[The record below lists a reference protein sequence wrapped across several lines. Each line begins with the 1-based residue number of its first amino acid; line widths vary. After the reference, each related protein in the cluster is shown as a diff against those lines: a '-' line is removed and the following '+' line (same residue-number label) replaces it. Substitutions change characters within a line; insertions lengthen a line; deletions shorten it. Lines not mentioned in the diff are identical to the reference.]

1 MKSRRPGGSRLLLGM
16 SCLVVLLENGLG
28 ATRVIDLGQQAWK
41 FREVGNFEWY
51 PAAVPGCVL
60 TDLRKNGLV
69 GDPYLR
75 SRENALQW
83 IGEVDWEYRTA
94 FALQAVDL
102 QSERLELVFQGL
114 DTLADVFLNNYLVL
128 KADNFNREWVV
139 DVHSYVKAGENQLRV
154 VFRATRPY
162 IEKRKQ
168 QVPWKPLND
177 FAFIRKPPYHYGW
190 DWGPVF
196 LTAGIWRPAYL
207 RLGNGPYI
215 ESVQVVTDG
224 LDDQSARLRLV
235 CRVKAALLAKATMEV
250 EIKEAGVKA
259 VRELSL
265 HEGSQ
270 TAEVP
275 LEVKNP
281 RRWWCAGL
289 GEPYLYTAELALRVT
304 GGLPDR
310 REQRFGLR
318 TLKVVQTPDE
328 KGSSFYVELNGRPV
342 FMKGANTI
350 PQSMFP
356 SEVTPADTEFI
367 IRQAQAAH
375 MNMLRVWGGG
385 IYEDDLFYDW
395 CDRIGILVWQDFMF
409 ACSMYPDDPAFLAN
423 VRQEAVDNV
432 TRLRNHPCLA
442 LWCGNNEIYIGWKD
456 WNWPQLMGIEHRDRL
471 WQAYQKVFDQ
481 ILPEVVA
488 ELDPAR
494 FFWPSSPKQ
503 GWGYPVNTD
512 GDVHYWGVWHGQ
524 VPFEAFLQ
532 PENIGRFMSEYGFQ
546 GMPEMNSLKRFAW
559 PEDLDLSSEVM
570 KTHQKHR
577 IGYPVIDKYI
587 KMYFRWPRD
596 FEAYSYVSQVLQ
608 AYGIGL
614 AMEAHRRAMPFCM
627 GTLYWQLNDCY
638 PVTSW
643 SSLDVY
649 GVWKAL
655 HYRARRAYS
664 EVLVSPVVEDGQ
676 ARVYVVSDLGDP
688 LTGRLTLELLDFQG
702 RPAWEKSLDVEI
714 LPNRSSRLFDISLS
728 DLLQG
733 RDKEGL
739 VLRVRL
745 AAGERKAEN
754 LLYFVFPK
762 DLKLGTP
769 AIRAN
774 MAKDGQGWR
783 VELQT
788 DTLVKDL
795 FLSVPGVAMTWS
807 DNYFDLLPGETKTV
821 TFRGS
826 LPKAMPAPALKIYS
840 LADSY

>member
-28 ATRVIDLGQQAWK
+28 ATRVIDLGRQAWK

-75 SRENALQW
+75 SHENALQW
-83 IGEVDWEYRTA
+83 IGGVDWEYRTA

-128 KADNFNREWVV
+128 KADNFYREWVV
-139 DVHSYVKAGENQLRV
+139 DVHSCAKAGENQLRV

-215 ESVQVVTDG
+215 QSVQVVTDG
-224 LDDQSARLRLV
+224 LDDESARLRLV
-235 CRVKAALLAKATMEV
+235 CQVKAALPAKATMEV

-270 TAEVP
+270 MAEVP

-289 GEPYLYTAELALRVT
+289 GEPYMYTADLALRVT

-385 IYEDDLFYDW
+385 IYEDDLFYDL
-395 CDRIGILVWQDFMF
+395 CDSKGILVWQDFMF

-456 WNWPQLMGIEHRDRL
+456 WNWPHLMGIEYRDRL

-587 KMYFRWPRD
+587 KLYFRWPRD

-643 SSLDVY
+643 SSLDAY

-676 ARVYVVSDLGDP
+676 ARVYVVSDLRDP

-702 RPAWEKSLDVEI
+702 RRAWEKSLDVEI
-714 LPNRSSRLFDISLS
+714 PPNRSSRLFEICLS

-733 RDKEGL
+733 RDKEGH

-754 LLYFVFPK
+754 LLYFVYPK

-826 LPKAMPAPALKIYS
+826 LPKAMPAPNLKIYS